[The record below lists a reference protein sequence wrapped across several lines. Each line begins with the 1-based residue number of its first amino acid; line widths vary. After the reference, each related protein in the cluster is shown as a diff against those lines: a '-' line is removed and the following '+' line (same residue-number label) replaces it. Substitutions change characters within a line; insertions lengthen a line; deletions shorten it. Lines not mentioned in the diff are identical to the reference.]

1 MKRRMV
7 IIGFLL
13 FFKEHVQIYHKAKL
27 GSLSPHVFALAEA
40 AYRSIVDD
48 KINQVCRI
56 ISLINWNYILLM
68 TCFRT
73 SLF

>member
-1 MKRRMV
+1 MLNR
-7 IIGFLL
+7 GFLL

-48 KINQVCRI
+48 KINQVCRVNRFI
-56 ISLINWNYILLM
+56 K
-68 TCFRT
+68 
-73 SLF
+73 